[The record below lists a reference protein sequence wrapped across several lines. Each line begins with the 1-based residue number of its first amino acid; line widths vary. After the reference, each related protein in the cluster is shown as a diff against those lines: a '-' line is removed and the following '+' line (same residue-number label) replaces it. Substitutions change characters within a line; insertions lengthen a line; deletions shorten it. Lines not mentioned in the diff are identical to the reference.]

1 MSERFVARAAGLTAA
16 LTAAGALCGLLRDQI
31 IATLYGAG
39 GATDAFLVAWTVP
52 EFAATLL
59 IEEAMA
65 LVLVPAFSLALASG
79 GARPP
84 RALVAAT
91 LPRLLLALAAASAA
105 LAAGAPLLVRLL
117 APGLADRDLA
127 VDCTRLTAV
136 TILTFGLAGYLSAAL
151 RAHRDFLPPA
161 AIYVAYN
168 VGIVATALLLHTTY
182 GIRAAATGVALGGL
196 LMVLLQLPF
205 FLHRLRLPA
214 PGQKATPTT
223 HRPPAVGLPAEAGP
237 DGGRFAVAVADHAA
251 AGAGA
256 GAPERPVAGCCVP
269 PAAGRSA
276 GGGGPGGGPAG
287 GGAPGAAR
295 LPAAGWLIDEGS
307 PGAAAGGESWSA
319 EEPGRPGS
327 AAAAGTAPPGA
338 AVRRSSAVAARLREG
353 PAGGTFEALRPPGR
367 VALRPPGQLVVPVVL
382 FALSRQ
388 AQVLVERF
396 LASSLPSGAI
406 SWLNYAQK
414 VAQLPMVLAMMVCTV
429 TLPMVAG
436 AVARG
441 DLAGARLRVERDL
454 VVAAVVVLV
463 GAAYVVAH
471 APRIIELL
479 FQRGAFDAQ
488 DTAATAAVMR
498 VYAVGLLGHTLTG
511 ALVRPFFSAARP
523 TWFPFAAMAAGLLV
537 TVGGGLVATPRWG
550 AAGIAAANAAGIT
563 VTAALLL
570 HGLASRTIPVDPRR
584 VLGRVGRLALAA
596 AVATAAGWAAADA
609 AATLPA
615 PAALATGAVLVP
627 AVFAATAHA
636 LRVPEARELLARIP
650 GLARLPSALTRRHLT
665 HGP

>member
-16 LTAAGALCGLLRDQI
+16 LTVAGALCGLLRDQI

-39 GATDAFLVAWTVP
+39 GATDAFLVAWTLP

-65 LVLVPAFSLALASG
+65 LVLVPAFSLALANG
-79 GARPP
+79 GRRSP

-91 LPRLLLALAAASAA
+91 LPRLLLVLAAASAA
-105 LAAGAPLLVRLL
+105 LAAGAPLLVGLL
-117 APGLADRDLA
+117 APGLADPDLA

-168 VGIVATALLLHTTY
+168 VGIVTTALLLHTAW

-214 PGQKATPTT
+214 PGQKAGGTAAPASFDCAAAEVVPSAELARRDGSRVPGDSAAGPAADWPA
-223 HRPPAVGLPAEAGP
+223 RPPAPP
-237 DGGRFAVAVADHAA
+237 GRL
-251 AGAGA
+251 
-256 GAPERPVAGCCVP
+256 RR

-276 GGGGPGGGPAG
+276 
-287 GGAPGAAR
+287 
-295 LPAAGWLIDEGS
+295 AAGRAV
-307 PGAAAGGESWSA
+307 GASRRASV
-319 EEPGRPGS
+319 
-327 AAAAGTAPPGA
+327 APT
-338 AVRRSSAVAARLREG
+338 
-353 PAGGTFEALRPPGR
+353 GGTFEALRPPGR
-367 VALRPPGQLVVPVVL
+367 LVVPVVL

-414 VAQLPMVLAMMVCTV
+414 VAQLPMVLAMMICTV

-441 DLAGARLRVERDL
+441 DLAAARLRVERDL
-454 VVAAVVVLV
+454 VAAAVVVLL
-463 GAAYVVAH
+463 GAAYVVAY

-498 VYAVGLLGHTLTG
+498 VYAVGLLGHTLVG

-523 TWFPFAAMAAGLLV
+523 AWFPFAAMAAGLLV
-537 TVGGGLVATPRWG
+537 TVVGGLAATPHWG

-563 VTAALLL
+563 VTASLLL
-570 HGLASRTIPVDPRR
+570 RGLAARTIPVDPRR
-584 VLGRVGRLALAA
+584 VLGRVGRLTLSAA
-596 AVATAAGWAAADA
+596 AATAAGWSAADA
-609 AATLPA
+609 APTLPTPATLA
-615 PAALATGAVLVP
+615 VGALILP
-627 AVFAATAHA
+627 AVFAIAAHA
-636 LRVPEARELLARIP
+636 LRVPEARELLTRLP
-650 GLARLPSALTRRHLT
+650 RPTRLPSALTRRHLT

>member
-1 MSERFVARAAGLTAA
+1 M
-16 LTAAGALCGLLRDQI
+16 
-31 IATLYGAG
+31 
-39 GATDAFLVAWTVP
+39 
-52 EFAATLL
+52 
-59 IEEAMA
+59 
-65 LVLVPAFSLALASG
+65 
-79 GARPP
+79 
-84 RALVAAT
+84 
-91 LPRLLLALAAASAA
+91 
-105 LAAGAPLLVRLL
+105 
-117 APGLADRDLA
+117 
-127 VDCTRLTAV
+127 
-136 TILTFGLAGYLSAAL
+136 
-151 RAHRDFLPPA
+151 
-161 AIYVAYN
+161 
-168 VGIVATALLLHTTY
+168 
-182 GIRAAATGVALGGL
+182 
-196 LMVLLQLPF
+196 
-205 FLHRLRLPA
+205 
-214 PGQKATPTT
+214 
-223 HRPPAVGLPAEAGP
+223 
-237 DGGRFAVAVADHAA
+237 
-251 AGAGA
+251 
-256 GAPERPVAGCCVP
+256 
-269 PAAGRSA
+269 
-276 GGGGPGGGPAG
+276 
-287 GGAPGAAR
+287 
-295 LPAAGWLIDEGS
+295 
-307 PGAAAGGESWSA
+307 
-319 EEPGRPGS
+319 
-327 AAAAGTAPPGA
+327 
-338 AVRRSSAVAARLREG
+338 
-353 PAGGTFEALRPPGR
+353 
-367 VALRPPGQLVVPVVL
+367 VPVVL

-570 HGLASRTIPVDPRR
+570 HGLATRTIPVDPRR

-596 AVATAAGWAAADA
+596 TVATAAGWAAADA

-615 PAALATGAVLVP
+615 PAALAAGALLVP
-627 AVFAATAHA
+627 AVFAAAAHA
-636 LRVPEARELLARIP
+636 LRVPEARELLARLP